1 MYLHIVVEDI
11 GSIISNGFDTWQKNL
26 NIRLPFVFDLV
37 ISSALILI
45 ILGGAILATIP
56 SFIPYF
62 TNPPE
67 ISPYLISQLLP
78 QILRSLSIIITA
90 VILTIILVSLIS
102 SFFTA
107 GAIGMAKE
115 AIKSGRTNLSDMK
128 DYGRKKFIDIFFAN
142 LIIGLI
148 AFAGVVF
155 IIPGVLSFW
164 DVIIFGRNL
173 PPAEVLPLVALF
185 GLGFLAMG
193 IYIMI
198 ISIIFAPSRYAI
210 VIDDLGAVE
219 GVKKGFRFFMDN
231 KVDVFLIWL
240 IVFAISAVSGFV
252 NSIPYI
258 GWIIGMAISVL
269 IVYPLA
275 AIWWSSLY
283 LDIPRNIG
291 LDDLVEQ
298 N

>member
-1 MYLHIVVEDI
+1 MVEDI
-11 GSIISNGFDTWQKNL
+11 GGIISNGFDTWQKNL
-26 NIRLPFVFDLV
+26 NICVPFVFDLV
-37 ISSALILI
+37 ISSALVVI
-45 ILGGAILATIP
+45 IMGGAILATIP

-90 VILTIILVSLIS
+90 VIITIILGSLVSAFL
-102 SFFTA
+102 TA

-115 AIKSGRTNLSDMK
+115 AIKSGRTNIADMIN
-128 DYGRKKFIDIFFAN
+128 YGRRKFIDIFFAN

-148 AFAGVVF
+148 AFAGFVF

-164 DVIIFGRNL
+164 DVIIFGRTL

-198 ISIIFAPSRYAI
+198 ISIIFAPSQYVI
-210 VIDDLGAVE
+210 VIEDLGAVE

-240 IVFAISAVSGFV
+240 IVFAMSVVSGFV

-269 IVYPLA
+269 IIYPLA
-275 AIWWSSLY
+275 VIWWSSLC

-291 LDDLVEQ
+291 SADLVEKT
-298 N
+298 